1 MDARFR
7 LGLERAWQARS
18 AENTAVP
25 LTCRDYLDGIW
36 AGVCDEIDPGPGH
49 PLPMIRSWQLAG
61 CACGVAELTVSA
73 SSWALFA
80 NQTGRALTWILA
92 NIEDRLQR
100 IQGDKFLSLSINV
113 VTRAAQPG
121 EAA

>member
-7 LGLERAWQARS
+7 VGLESAWQAPS
-18 AENTAVP
+18 AENTTVP
-25 LTCRDYLDGIW
+25 LTFRDYMDGIW
-36 AGVCDEIDPGPGH
+36 ARVCDEIDRGPDH
-49 PLPMIRSWQLAG
+49 PFPMIRSWQLTG

-80 NQTGRALTWILA
+80 NQTGLALTWILA

-113 VTRAAQPG
+113 VTSAAQSG
-121 EAA
+121 EVG